1 MDPFKD
7 LNNLYFF
14 ARVVEFGSY
23 TAAADTLGM
32 QTSKLSRRVAALERE
47 LGVRLLNRTTRKLS
61 LTDAGKTFHR
71 HCVALLA
78 EAEAAKDA
86 IAQTLSAPRGVVR
99 VSCPTGLLQAGVADI
114 LARYLTA
121 HPQVRIALD
130 ATNRRVD
137 VVDEG
142 IDIALRV
149 RVPPL
154 DDSDLAMRSFG
165 LSEIILVASPALVAA
180 HGQPQALTDVA
191 RMPTLSMGNVEK
203 EHSWRLVDAD
213 SKPAELIH
221 SPCLSTDDLYTLRRA
236 AVRGVGVACL
246 PTQFIAD
253 DLSSGALVR
262 LLPSLSARVGVVHA
276 VFPSRRGMVPAVRAL
291 LDSLSESFA
300 ANPWLIGDESSSRA
314 QLRSGRRSDRSSSPV
329 VGPR

>member
-23 TAAADTLGM
+23 TAAAEALGI
-32 QTSKLSRRVAALERE
+32 QTSKLSRRVGALESE
-47 LGVRLLNRTTRKLS
+47 LGVRLLNRTTRRLS

-71 HCVALLA
+71 HCVALIA

-86 IAQTLSAPRGVVR
+86 IGQTLSSPRGVVR
-99 VSCPTGLLQAGVADI
+99 VSCATGLLQAGVADM

-121 HPQVRIALD
+121 YPEVRIALD

-142 IDIALRV
+142 IDIAIRV
-149 RVPPL
+149 RAPPL
-154 DDSDLAMRSFG
+154 EDSDLAMRSFG
-165 LSEIILVASPALVAA
+165 LSEIILVASPALLAA
-180 HGQPQALTDVA
+180 RGQPQALTDIGQ
-191 RMPTLSMGNVEK
+191 MPTLSMGTVGT
-203 EHSWRLVDAD
+203 EHSWRFVDAD
-213 SKPAELIH
+213 SKPAELTH

-236 AVRGVGVACL
+236 AIRGVGVACL
-246 PTQFIAD
+246 PTLLIVD

-262 LLPSLSARVGVVHA
+262 LLPSLSSRVGVVHA

-291 LDSLSESFA
+291 LDFLSEGFA
-300 ANPWLIGDESSSRA
+300 ANPLLAG
-314 QLRSGRRSDRSSSPV
+314 
-329 VGPR
+329 

>member
-1 MDPFKD
+1 MQAAVDPFKD

-23 TAAADTLGM
+23 TAAAEALGM
-32 QTSKLSRRVAALERE
+32 QTSKLSRRVGALETE

-71 HCVALLA
+71 HCVALIA

-86 IAQTLSAPRGVVR
+86 IGQTLTSPRGVVR
-99 VSCPTGLLQAGVADI
+99 VSCPTGLLQSGVADI

-149 RVPPL
+149 RQPPL
-154 DDSDLAMRSFG
+154 EDSELAMRSFG
-165 LSEIILVASPALVAA
+165 HSELILVASPALIAA
-180 HGQPQALTDVA
+180 HGEPGALTDIG
-191 RMPTLSMGNVEK
+191 RMPTLSMGTV
-203 EHSWRLVDAD
+203 
-213 SKPAELIH
+213 
-221 SPCLSTDDLYTLRRA
+221 
-236 AVRGVGVACL
+236 
-246 PTQFIAD
+246 
-253 DLSSGALVR
+253 
-262 LLPSLSARVGVVHA
+262 
-276 VFPSRRGMVPAVRAL
+276 
-291 LDSLSESFA
+291 
-300 ANPWLIGDESSSRA
+300 
-314 QLRSGRRSDRSSSPV
+314 
-329 VGPR
+329 

>member
-1 MDPFKD
+1 MHLPMDPFKD

-23 TAAADTLGM
+23 TAAADALGL
-32 QTSKLSRRVAALERE
+32 QTSKLSRRVGALERE

-71 HCVALLA
+71 HCTALIA

-86 IAQTLSAPRGVVR
+86 IGQTLTSPRGVVR
-99 VSCPTGLLQAGVADI
+99 VSCPTGMLQAGVADM
-114 LARYLTA
+114 LARYLA
-121 HPQVRIALD
+121 AYPQVRIALD

-149 RVPPL
+149 RLPPL

-165 LSEIILVASPALVAA
+165 LSEAILVASPALVAA
-180 HGQPQALTDVA
+180 HGQPQSLVDIG
-191 RMPTLSMGNVEK
+191 RMPTLSMGTVGT
-203 EHSWRLVDAD
+203 EHSWRLVDAQ
-213 SKPAELIH
+213 STPCELVH
-221 SPCLSTDDLYTLRRA
+221 TPCLSTDDLYTLRRA
-236 AVRGVGVACL
+236 VIRGVGVACL
-246 PTQFIAD
+246 PTLLLTE

-262 LLPSLSARVGVVHA
+262 LLPSLSSRAGVVHA

-291 LDSLSESFA
+291 LDFLSEGFA
-300 ANPWLIGDESSSRA
+300 ANPLLAG
-314 QLRSGRRSDRSSSPV
+314 
-329 VGPR
+329 

>member
-1 MDPFKD
+1 MDPFED

-23 TAAADTLGM
+23 TAAAEALGM
-32 QTSKLSRRVAALERE
+32 QTSKLSRRVGALERE

-71 HCVALLA
+71 HCVALIA

-86 IAQTLSAPRGVVR
+86 MGQTLSSPRGVVR
-99 VSCPTGLLQAGVADI
+99 VSCPTGLLQSGVADI

-142 IDIALRV
+142 IDIAIRV
-149 RVPPL
+149 RQPPL
-154 DDSDLAMRSFG
+154 EDSDLAMRSFG
-165 LSEIILVASPALVAA
+165 LSELILVASPALIAA
-180 HGQPQALTDVA
+180 HGEPQALTDIA
-191 RMPTLSMGNVEK
+191 RMPTLSMGTVGT
-203 EHSWRLVDAD
+203 EHSWSFVDAD
-213 SKPAELIH
+213 SRPAELIH
-221 SPCLSTDDLYTLRRA
+221 SPRLSTDDLYTLRQA
-236 AVRGVGVACL
+236 AVRGVGVAYL
-246 PTQFIAD
+246 PRPFIAD
-253 DLSSGALVR
+253 DLSSGALAR
-262 LLPSLSARVGVVHA
+262 LLPSLSSRAGVMHA

-291 LDSLSESFA
+291 LDFLSEGFA
-300 ANPWLIGDESSSRA
+300 ANSSLRGGEPA
-314 QLRSGRRSDRSSSPV
+314 QRFAPAS
-329 VGPR
+329 